1 MSATKLEN
9 SIDEMKSEKVIE
21 NEISMELELG
31 DVIQIFNSLDDNLN
45 EKTFIIDYIDSSK
58 MRLIDVDSLNS
69 IQLKINEDGIIGDG
83 TINKISLLSRSD
95 FPGYAKQNNL
105 LPGKWINIYFGGDVP
120 TILTGEITNL
130 EEDMIEIKT
139 YPDGD
144 IIYINFEYKGLPEDL
159 PIENIEIREAP
170 EITKKPEE
178 QEEQEGQEEI
188 IDEGEIK
195 IPELPEEREKFDIE
209 KIKMKIPVEDVKAQF
224 REFILKAD
232 QIKFGFEELG
242 PIVQYVDVKESAQR
256 YSLEVQLSDLLDDLL
271 STIPNSERTNRVLNN
286 IHTMVE
292 RFKQLREGFS
302 SFDEYGNVINPIFY
316 EADYKPILKYFMD
329 FNINLYWVLP
339 VVKNV
344 KKIYTDKESNDILNV
359 EIENT
364 YNEMKNIVQL
374 QENYRANQLTTDEN
388 KYVSLY
394 KQLNPYFT
402 PFSNLDDENTQGI
415 IYEKEVDANI
425 NTILNNLDEL
435 YSTVFANNNIR
446 RRKFIIQKYNLGLS
460 NLIASNF
467 TGQKMTAT
475 RVKLTNPDLLSL
487 NSIMTLPEP
496 TIRFS
501 RINLPGSNIYD
512 KASLNLNFINYWEL
526 LKQSTKTNS
535 IIIDNFDEDI
545 KYDENNFVNNIKN
558 YILDTESESF
568 KNISKIDLYKQFINY
583 IIPKTRILFNLMKKY
598 ITGKLSLVDVVS
610 YLEPF
615 LIYSDNLTYMQ
626 YRDIV
631 SFIYQKISEYNKNY
645 IERSKIFYQLKRLPN
660 ERHANT
666 YIFNIIKLLNNN
678 KIKLEVT
685 DLYNLTDFEY
695 IKGNLYTN
703 SEILNKMVKEDCGKL
718 YNSGLSKEAIP
729 LMFPNEFA
737 SILNQEKINKNNII
751 EEEQKKKTCKNIT
764 IAKHYN
770 SESELTNDNEIDI
783 YFDKKY
789 DLTNYGIL
797 DDYERE
803 ILNMTPENFFVFL
816 IEKLKNK
823 YKLSDEDAE
832 YLADTLINGQKK
844 VLNGQ
849 YAVVY
854 LGIESDDPYDY
865 YLRNNNK
872 WQLDET
878 IDKLTSTDDN
888 NLLCNFQ
895 NKCISDTSKNINDD
909 KCESYELSERKIQNQ
924 ILDNIISEF
933 DNKYKLSREE
943 IQKKIEEEFT
953 YNVSIMP
960 SLISIKNNQ
969 LLKYNN
975 YKYNL
980 GIKEEDEIDVDIV
993 ISPYLKIRDLILAQ
1007 QDFIKKQNDII
1018 RFVNI
1023 FTRKALEGLG
1033 PNGIQ
1038 EDPWWLYCIKTNSKL
1053 LPIFKFNLASS
1064 FLNTP
1069 DEYNN
1074 YVDLLIKEIGKLSD
1088 DGNYWVDIHSGWTI
1102 KMIDL
1107 DVEEGYEE
1115 GFKISSRAV
1124 LEEDIGNKLI
1134 TEKTQAIKFTS
1145 PEMKMMNNVINA
1157 ISIFMGINIESQ
1169 KEFMI
1174 NIAIEA
1180 IRKIMPDEE
1189 LYKKYVKDMANKNKT
1204 VPSYEDLYYTTLL
1217 YNTLAAIII
1226 GIQTSIP
1233 SINTR
1238 RTFPGCVKSFKGYP
1252 FDGSGD
1258 YSSIT
1263 YLACVVFQIK
1273 SKDKP
1278 WYVLKGKSQEY
1289 ILSKIKLTIDGTEK
1303 SEGIITQQEIKRKID
1318 EKTEYLLLTPES
1330 EIPKEHDIK
1339 NWIQFLPPLN
1349 PFKLKGLINI
1359 SSEFKSSLLS
1369 NLKSGS
1375 SDQREK
1381 ILMVESK
1388 IIQFSLA
1395 VQEAIQNVINKK
1407 NLILTNIK
1415 NEPYI
1420 ENSCCNDKNNLS
1432 TISYFEKENPHIT
1445 EYNEIV
1451 KNLNQILV
1459 DISIYTKSPVFQSI
1473 INTKNIYPIISPTH
1487 SDETIYLAYITFCH
1501 FRSLIPINED
1511 LLPLCTDKPTIF
1523 KNDSISEIISKLKN
1537 DGRNYTKESFLRLLQ
1552 IVNRNNIIYLN
1563 IDSNKISCISLLSK
1577 VLEQIDNENDE
1588 VVEGSLRELINIS
1601 LDTFDIASPEGTIT
1615 KETKDLNNYLI
1626 RNITTM
1632 KNDIIDFV
1640 SKYIDTKTSKKSIRQ
1655 FNNFINTISEWSI
1668 LESKHNKENIN
1679 KISDDS
1685 LYSINNFMK
1694 TAIDYIINVFPNI
1707 ILNKVDYNNLQ
1718 IPSYWK
1724 LSINHNND
1732 IKKYISEFYENLRV
1746 FYDNNIIYNILT
1758 TVQKSCKNINTLS
1771 NVFPSFTSIKID
1783 NDKEIKAIFDER
1795 TSRLVFEYL
1804 FLRVLINY
1812 KDLTDDNDM
1821 IVREIEKEDI
1831 VEDIFSTEYINNLQK
1846 RIDINYESSKDID
1859 FKLLGGDKKKIKQNI
1874 SNLFIIFS
1882 QILGKEKD
1890 LIDVSYE
1897 EIQDR
1902 VFKLREKEKNL
1913 VTDRL
1918 KFLTDEERD
1927 ADTILKI
1934 NKLGPIY
1941 SKGLQ
1946 KSLVEYDRDA
1956 FEEDKEFRDKIN
1968 NFERIIS
1975 NKTGLAGDDLEEYVN
1990 DYMEEQ
1996 MISDEIDKEVY
2007 DMNYMDDDY
2016 YDGHVDGYSAPDVE
2030 EQEYYDS

>member
-1 MSATKLEN
+1 MSATKSDN
-9 SIDEMKSEKVIE
+9 SKDEMKIEEEVIE
-21 NEISMELELG
+21 NEVTMELELG
-31 DVIQIFNSLDDNLN
+31 DVIKIFNPLDDNLN

-58 MRLIDVDSLNS
+58 MRLIDVDSLNT
-69 IQLKINEDGIIGDG
+69 IQLKIDEDGIIGDG
-83 TINKISLLSRSD
+83 SINRISLLSRSE

-120 TILTGEITNL
+120 TIITGEITNL

-170 EITKKPEE
+170 EVTKQPK
-178 QEEQEGQEEI
+178 EEI
-188 IDEGEIK
+188 IEGEIE
-195 IPELPEEREKFDIE
+195 IPELPEEREKIDLE
-209 KIKMKIPVEDVKAQF
+209 KIKMKIPVEDVKSQF

-242 PIVQYVDVKESAQR
+242 PIVQYVDVKESEQR

-286 IHTMVE
+286 IHTMID
-292 RFKQLREGFS
+292 RFKQLRENFS

-344 KKIYTDKESNDILNV
+344 KKIYTDKESDEILNV

-374 QENYRANQLTTDEN
+374 QENYKANQLTTDEN

-394 KQLNPYFT
+394 KQLNPYLT
-402 PFSNLDDENTQGI
+402 PFSNLDDENTEGI
-415 IYEKEVDANI
+415 IYEKEVEANI

-435 YSTVFANNNIR
+435 YSIVFANNNIR

-460 NLIASNF
+460 HLIASNF

-475 RVKLTNPDLLSL
+475 RVKLTNPDLISL
-487 NSIMTLPEP
+487 NSIITLPEP

-501 RINLPGSNIYD
+501 RINLPGSNILD
-512 KASLNLNFINYWEL
+512 KSSLNLNFINYWQL
-526 LKQSTKTNS
+526 LKQTTKINN

-568 KNISKIDLYKQFINY
+568 KNISKVDLYKQFINY

-598 ITGKLSLVDVVS
+598 ITGKLSLVDVIS

-631 SFIYQKISEYNKNY
+631 SFIYQKISDYNKNY

-660 ERHANT
+660 ERHASTN
-666 YIFNIIKLLNNN
+666 IFNIIKLLNNN
-678 KIKLEVT
+678 NIKVEIT

-703 SEILNKMVKEDCGKL
+703 SEILNKIIKEDCGKL

-751 EEEQKKKTCKNIT
+751 EEEKKKKTCKDII
-764 IAKHYN
+764 IAKHYD
-770 SESELTNDNEIDI
+770 SESDLTNDNEIDI

-803 ILNMTPENFFVFL
+803 ILNMTPDNFFVFL

-849 YAVVY
+849 YAILY
-854 LGIESDDPYDY
+854 LGIQSDDPYDY
-865 YLRNNNK
+865 YLRKNNK
-872 WQLDET
+872 WELDET
-878 IDKLTSTDDN
+878 IDKSTSTDDN
-888 NLLCNFQ
+888 NLLCNLQ
-895 NKCISDTSKNINDD
+895 DKCISEISKNITDD
-909 KCESYELSERKIQNQ
+909 KCESYELSEIKIQNK

-943 IQKKIEEEFT
+943 IQKNIENEFN

-960 SLISIKNNQ
+960 LLITIKNNQ

-980 GIKEEDEIDVDIV
+980 GIKEEELESSVV
-993 ISPYLKIRDLILAQ
+993 VSPYLKIRDLILGQ
-1007 QDFIKKQNDII
+1007 QDFVKKNDDII
-1018 RFVNI
+1018 RFVNT
-1023 FTRKALEGLG
+1023 FTRKSLEGGG
-1033 PNGIQ
+1033 PDGID
-1038 EDPWWLYCIKTNSKL
+1038 EDPHWLYCIKTNTKL
-1053 LPIFKFNLASS
+1053 LPIFKYDLACV
-1064 FLNTP
+1064 FMNMP
-1069 DEYNN
+1069 DKYNN
-1074 YVDLLIKEIGKLSD
+1074 AVDLLIKIVGKLSD
-1088 DGNYWVDIHSGWTI
+1088 DGNYWVDVHSGWTI
-1102 KMIDL
+1102 KMIDF

-1115 GFKISSRAV
+1115 GFKISSRAI

-1134 TEKTQAIKFTS
+1134 TEKTQVIKYNS
-1145 PEMKMMNNVINA
+1145 PELKMINNVINA

-1169 KEFMI
+1169 KEFMM
-1174 NIAIEA
+1174 NITIEA
-1180 IRKIMPDEE
+1180 IRKLMPDEE

-1217 YNTLAAIII
+1217 YNTLGAIVI

-1238 RTFPGCVKSFKGYP
+1238 RTFPGCVKSFSGYP

-1258 YSSIT
+1258 YSSIA
-1263 YLACVVFQIK
+1263 YLSCVVFQIK

-1278 WYVLKGKSQEY
+1278 WYVLRGKTQEF
-1289 ILSKIKLTIDGTEK
+1289 IMNKIKVTIDGTDK
-1303 SEGIITQQEIKRKID
+1303 TEGILSMPEIKRKID
-1318 EKTEYLLLTPES
+1318 EKTEYLLMNPEL
-1330 EIPKEHDIK
+1330 EIPKEHDIQ
-1339 NWIQFLPPLN
+1339 NWIQFLPPLI

-1359 SSEFKSSLLS
+1359 SAEFKSSLLS

-1375 SDQREK
+1375 PDQREK

-1407 NLILTNIK
+1407 KLIMTNIK

-1432 TISYFEKENPHIT
+1432 TISYFEKENSHIS

-1451 KNLNQILV
+1451 INLNKILV
-1459 DISIYTKSPVFQSI
+1459 DISVYTKSPVFQSI
-1473 INTKNIYPIISPTH
+1473 INTKNIYPTINPTH

-1511 LLPLCTDKPTIF
+1511 LLPLCTDKPTLF
-1523 KNDSISEIISKLKN
+1523 QNDSIAEIISKLKN

-1552 IVNRNNIIYLN
+1552 IVNRNNIVHLN
-1563 IDSNKISCISLLSK
+1563 IDSRKISCISMLSK

-1588 VVEGSLRELINIS
+1588 VVEGSLRELINTS
-1601 LDTFDIASPEGTIT
+1601 LDTFDIASTESTIT

-1626 RNITTM
+1626 RNITSM

-1640 SKYIDTKTSKKSIRQ
+1640 SKYVDSKTSKKTLRQ
-1655 FNNFINTISEWSI
+1655 FNNFINTINEWNI
-1668 LESKHNKENIN
+1668 LESQHITENIN

-1685 LYSINNFMK
+1685 LYAINNFMK
-1694 TAIDYIINVFPNI
+1694 TAIDYVINVFPNI

-1718 IPSYWK
+1718 IPTYWK
-1724 LSINHNND
+1724 LSLNHNSD
-1732 IKKYISEFYENLRV
+1732 IKKYISEFYQNLRI

-1758 TVQKSCKNINTLS
+1758 TVQKSCKNINVLS

-1783 NDKEIKAIFDER
+1783 DNKQIKAIFDER

-1812 KDLTDDNDM
+1812 KDLTDDSDM
-1821 IVREIEKEDI
+1821 IVREIEKVDE
-1831 VEDIFSTEYINNLQK
+1831 VEDIFSTEYLNNLQK
-1846 RIDINYESSKDID
+1846 RVDFDYETSKEID
-1859 FKLLGGDKKKIKQNI
+1859 FKLLGGDKKKLKQNI
-1874 SNLFIIFS
+1874 SGLLIVFS
-1882 QILGKEKD
+1882 QIIGNEKD

-1897 EIQDR
+1897 DIQDR

-1946 KSLVEYDRDA
+1946 KSLVEYDVDA
-1956 FEEDKEFRDKIN
+1956 FEEDKGFRDKIN
-1968 NFERIIS
+1968 KFERTIS
-1975 NKTGLAGDDLEEYVN
+1975 KKTGATGDDLEDLEN
-1990 DYMEEQ
+1990 LLDEWMEEQ
-1996 MISDEIDKEVY
+1996 VISDEIEQEVY
-2007 DMNYMDDDY
+2007 DMSYMDEDY